1 MIERLIV
8 AVVLLAVGVIAYRL
22 VNRRQIQ
29 RTTALA
35 PSDPLLSGLKAG
47 VATIVYF
54 TTPTCI
60 PCKTQQVPALNR
72 LQQELGDAVQIVR
85 VDATEDPDA
94 AQRWGVLS
102 VPTTFVIDAL
112 GVTQAV
118 NHGVAEADKL
128 RQQLAAP
135 VPHAA

>member
-1 MIERLIV
+1 MIERLLV
-8 AVVLLAVGVIAYRL
+8 ALALLALGFAAYQVI
-22 VNRRQIQ
+22 NRRQIS

-35 PSDPLLSGLKAG
+35 PHDPLLSGLKPG
-47 VATIVYF
+47 IATIVYF

-60 PCKTQQVPALNR
+60 PCKTQQMPALTR
-72 LQQELGDAVQIVR
+72 LQQELGEAVQIVQ

-102 VPTTFVIDAL
+102 VPTTFVLDAT
-112 GVTQAV
+112 GTTRAV

-128 RQQLAAP
+128 RQQLAA
-135 VPHAA
+135 

>member
-1 MIERLIV
+1 MIERLLV
-8 AVVLLAVGVIAYRL
+8 ALMLLALGFAAYQ
-22 VNRRQIQ
+22 VMNRRQIS

-35 PSDPLLSGLKAG
+35 PNDPLLSGVKPG

-60 PCKTQQVPALNR
+60 PCKTQQMPALNR
-72 LQQELGDAVQIVR
+72 LQQELGEAVQIVQ

-102 VPTTFVIDAL
+102 VPTTFVLDAM
-112 GVTQAV
+112 GTTRAV
-118 NHGVAEADKL
+118 NHGVAETDKL
-128 RQQLAAP
+128 RQQLRAA
-135 VPHAA
+135 